1 MSDPADPAVPDPVP
15 SDSALPGGTPPEPV
29 HPNVVRV
36 VEAAR
41 ARGLE
46 IEPRRFPDG
55 TKTAADAA
63 AAIGVDVGQ
72 IVKSL
77 IFAVDGEVVLAYVS
91 GANQLD
97 ETKLAAAA
105 GGTACTRVDADTV
118 RATTGF
124 PIGGVPPFGHATH
137 LPVFVDPDLLQWP
150 EVWAAAGTWND
161 VFGIEPHRL
170 VEASEGVI
178 TDLKRA

>member
-1 MSDPADPAVPDPVP
+1 MSE
-15 SDSALPGGTPPEPV
+15 AL

-41 ARGLE
+41 ALGLE
-46 IEPRRFPDG
+46 IVPRRFPDG

-63 AAIGVDVGQ
+63 AAIGVELGQ

-91 GANQLD
+91 GSNQLD
-97 ETKLAAAA
+97 EKKLALAA
-105 GGTACTRVDADTV
+105 GGLKCTRVDADVV
-118 RATTGF
+118 RQATGF
-124 PIGGVPPFGHATH
+124 PIGGVPPFGHTTQ
-137 LPVFVDPDLLQWP
+137 LRVFVDPDLLQYD

-161 VFGIEPHRL
+161 NFGAAPADIVR
-170 VEASEGVI
+170 VSGGVV
-178 TDLKRA
+178 TDLKRG

>member
-1 MSDPADPAVPDPVP
+1 MSD
-15 SDSALPGGTPPEPV
+15 V
-29 HPNVVRV
+29 HPNVTRV
-36 VEAAR
+36 VEAGR
-41 ARGLE
+41 ARGLT
-46 IEPRRFPDG
+46 IEPVRFPEG

-97 ETKLAAAA
+97 EKKLAAAA
-105 GGTACTRVDADTV
+105 GGKKCGRVDADAV
-118 RATTGF
+118 RTATGF

-137 LPVFVDPDLLQWP
+137 LRVFIDPDLLQYG

-161 VFGIEPHRL
+161 VFAIEPHEL
-170 VEASEGVI
+170 VEASEGQV
-178 TDLKRA
+178 TELKKG

>member
-1 MSDPADPAVPDPVP
+1 VS
-15 SDSALPGGTPPEPV
+15 EQQ

-63 AAIGVDVGQ
+63 AAIGVEIGQ

-77 IFAVDGEVVLAYVS
+77 IFAVDGDVVLAYVS

-97 ETKLAAAA
+97 EKKLAAAA
-105 GGTACTRVDADTV
+105 GGLKCSRVDADTV
-118 RATTGF
+118 RAATGF
-124 PIGGVPPFGHATH
+124 PIGGVPPFGHTTH
-137 LPVFVDPDLLQWP
+137 LRIFIDPDLLQFD

-161 VFGIEPHRL
+161 VFGIEPHKL
-170 VEASEGVI
+170 VEASEGLI
-178 TDLKRA
+178 TDLKRG

>member
-1 MSDPADPAVPDPVP
+1 MSE
-15 SDSALPGGTPPEPV
+15 AL

-41 ARGLE
+41 ALGLE
-46 IEPRRFPDG
+46 IVPRRFPDG

-63 AAIGVDVGQ
+63 AAIGVELGQ

-91 GANQLD
+91 GSNQLD
-97 ETKLAAAA
+97 EKKLALAA
-105 GGTACTRVDADTV
+105 GGLKCTRVDADVV
-118 RATTGF
+118 RQATGF
-124 PIGGVPPFGHATH
+124 PIGGVPPFGHSTQ
-137 LPVFVDPDLLQWP
+137 LRVFVDPDLLQYD

-161 VFGIEPHRL
+161 VFGATPADIVR
-170 VEASEGVI
+170 VAGGVV